1 MKEPMIIINNQ
12 NSVNA
17 VNNVTI
23 TTSLT
28 EKPIFDIQ
36 SSSNGFEYTGTSV
49 FLVLMLFAFIG
60 ARVFFAYKENQEYK
74 RLTTLLPNKEAESKL
89 ALMRFSSSI

>member
-12 NSVNA
+12 NS

-49 FLVLMLFAFIG
+49 LMLFAFIG

-74 RLTTLLPNKEAESKL
+74 RLTALLPNKEAQSKL
-89 ALMRFSSSI
+89 ALMRFSSSL

>member
-1 MKEPMIIINNQ
+1 MIIINNQ
-12 NSVNA
+12 NS

-49 FLVLMLFAFIG
+49 LMLFAFIG

-74 RLTTLLPNKEAESKL
+74 RLTALLPNKEAQSKL
-89 ALMRFSSSI
+89 ALMRFSSSL